1 MNSSPWK
8 MVPVSECCE
17 LIVDCVNK
25 TAPTVP
31 YPTPYKMIRTTNVRN
46 GFIDLTECKYV
57 TYETYKKW
65 SRRVTVQEGDVIL
78 TREAPIGQVG
88 LVRSSDTVFL
98 GQRLMLYR
106 TNRSVLDPH
115 YLVYAFLSPLL
126 QAQFRAH
133 EGSGSVVSHIRV
145 GDCYN
150 FKIPLPPLSEQRR
163 ISTLLGALD
172 DKILLL
178 RNQNLIL
185 DLIARTVFKSW
196 FIDFDPVRAK
206 AEGREPDGLD
216 PGTNA
221 LFPDTFEDSEL
232 GPIPHGWRVDS
243 LGNVFDLNPRRDLA
257 KGTIATYLDMQSTPT
272 IGHRPSSLRKREFGS
287 GVKFMNGDTLLARIT
302 PCLENGK
309 TAYVDFLQEGR
320 VGWGSTELIVLRPK
334 PPLPPFFGYLL
345 ARDPRFR
352 AFAINSMTGSS
363 GRQRVDVGSLARY
376 KLVVPDAAVAEAFG
390 RVVEPLRARI
400 AANSEM
406 QATLAALRDTLLP
419 RLISGKLRVPEAEQA
434 LKEVL

>member
-206 AEGREPDGLD
+206 AEGREPEGVDAD
-216 PGTNA
+216 TAA
-221 LFPDTFEDSEL
+221 LFPDGFDET
-232 GPIPHGWRVDS
+232 GRTAVPRGWRRGV
-243 LGNVFDLNPRRDLA
+243 LGDILFDWTERVGSRSVPVLSAVNSGELVPSKEVFRKQVHSTNTSHYKVVPPFAFAYNPSRINIGSIGLNETGQDGAVSPVYVVCRPVSVPVAYYVWHLLRTPAIREWINVLSSGTVRQNLTYRDFASIPVVIPPDELLERFLSIRSTLYRRVA
-257 KGTIATYLDMQSTPT
+257 HNQRMI
-272 IGHRPSSLRKREFGS
+272 
-287 GVKFMNGDTLLARIT
+287 DTL
-302 PCLENGK
+302 
-309 TAYVDFLQEGR
+309 TA
-320 VGWGSTELIVLRPK
+320 
-334 PPLPPFFGYLL
+334 
-345 ARDPRFR
+345 
-352 AFAINSMTGSS
+352 
-363 GRQRVDVGSLARY
+363 
-376 KLVVPDAAVAEAFG
+376 
-390 RVVEPLRARI
+390 LRA
-400 AANSEM
+400 E
-406 QATLAALRDTLLP
+406 LLP
-419 RLISGKLRVPEAEQA
+419 RLISGKLRVPEAEEA